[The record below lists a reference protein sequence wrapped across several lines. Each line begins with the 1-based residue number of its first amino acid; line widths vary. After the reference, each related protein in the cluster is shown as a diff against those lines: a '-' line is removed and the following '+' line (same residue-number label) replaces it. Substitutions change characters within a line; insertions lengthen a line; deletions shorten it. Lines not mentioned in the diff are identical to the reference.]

1 MEWEYSRDIIP
12 LRRSFCDNNLVTYF
26 YSNILKVIYVSYMFM
41 FLIIFVIFKFLSCI
55 FMNYNYKI
63 YELKF

>member
-26 YSNILKVIYVSYMFM
+26 YSNILKNFTKR
-41 FLIIFVIFKFLSCI
+41 IITIKYLYEN
-55 FMNYNYKI
+55 NYIKEWI
-63 YELKF
+63 Q